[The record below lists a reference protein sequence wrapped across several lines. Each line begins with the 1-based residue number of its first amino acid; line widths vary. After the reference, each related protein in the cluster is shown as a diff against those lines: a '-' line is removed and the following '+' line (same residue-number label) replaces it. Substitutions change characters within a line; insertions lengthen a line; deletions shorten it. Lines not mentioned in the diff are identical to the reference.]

1 MNRLNNDDNES
12 QRILAWFNKSDENTV
27 KSALYKIAE
36 SNPELDKQ
44 FSTKFTANEYELL
57 FNSNRISGRIAIL
70 IGAILGLIDPF
81 MAQTSIAENLRGK
94 AKTSLASGGVNT
106 QNYNPRAIEMN
117 NSELKNIFSEII

>member
-81 MAQTSIAENLRGK
+81 MAQTSIAENLREK
-94 AKTSLASGGVNT
+94 AKTILASGGINT
-106 QNYNPRAIEMN
+106 LNYNPRAIEMD
-117 NSELKNIFSEII
+117 NSELKNIFSEVI

>member
-27 KSALYKIAE
+27 KSALYKIAD

-81 MAQTSIAENLRGK
+81 MAQTSIAENLREK
-94 AKTSLASGGVNT
+94 AKSILASGGINT
-106 QNYNPRAIEMN
+106 LSYNPRAIEMN
-117 NSELKNIFSEII
+117 NSELKTIFSEII

>member
-27 KSALYKIAE
+27 KSALYKIAD

-57 FNSNRISGRIAIL
+57 FNSNRISGRIVIL

-81 MAQTSIAENLRGK
+81 MAQTSIAENLREK
-94 AKTSLASGGVNT
+94 AKSILASSGINT
-106 QNYNPRAIEMN
+106 LSYNPRAIEMN
-117 NSELKNIFSEII
+117 NSELKTIFSEII

>member
-12 QRILAWFNKSDENTV
+12 QRILAWFNNSDENTV

-81 MAQTSIAENLRGK
+81 MAQTSIAENLREK
-94 AKTSLASGGVNT
+94 AKTILASGGINT
-106 QNYNPRAIEMN
+106 LNYNPRAIEMN
-117 NSELKNIFSEII
+117 NSELKNIFSEVI

>member
-81 MAQTSIAENLRGK
+81 MAQTSIAENLREK
-94 AKTSLASGGVNT
+94 AKTILASGGINT
-106 QNYNPRAIEMN
+106 LNYNPRAIEMN